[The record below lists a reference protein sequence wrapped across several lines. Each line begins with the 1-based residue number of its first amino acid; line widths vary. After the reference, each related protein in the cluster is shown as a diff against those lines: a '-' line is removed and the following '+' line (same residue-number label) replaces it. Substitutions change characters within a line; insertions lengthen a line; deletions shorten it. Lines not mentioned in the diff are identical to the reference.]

1 MAEVKSS
8 AKPPAAVLVTG
19 FDTPE
24 GQSVAG
30 ALARVG
36 YRVCVVCS
44 DAAVGQVAQL
54 PGHERLR
61 HEAIVTDL
69 SDARAAEAAASEA
82 QRRLGHVTALV
93 HVVLPSVLP
102 NALQSSA
109 VKQADAFDGVAFARE
124 VQAGAGAFLGLA
136 LGLLPGM
143 LGTQTGCLSVLTE
156 APPEGASLASEGL
169 GAGAALGALLGA
181 VRQVADR
188 CEGTELR
195 SIAFLSDSDAKG
207 GPRKA
212 LSGAQATLLG
222 AQLGFER
229 KPGIVPSGSFL
240 RLAAPKLQGRIELL
254 RPPPPA
260 MPIHLEATPQNGA
273 HAPAPTSPA
282 SSDRLGEKLAQT
294 FRSTFGLPL
303 GADVSN
309 LAVADV
315 KRWDSL
321 GHLKLMMEVEQA
333 LRVRLPAE
341 ALSRI
346 RSYRD
351 LEKAVRAYLPAT

>member
-1 MAEVKSS
+1 MGEIKRS
-8 AKPPAAVLVTG
+8 AKPPAAALVTG

-24 GQSVAG
+24 GQAVAA
-30 ALARVG
+30 ALAHMG
-36 YRVCVVCS
+36 YRVCVVGS
-44 DAAVGQVAQL
+44 DAATGQVSQL

-61 HEAIVTDL
+61 HEAIVTEL
-69 SDARAAEAAASEA
+69 SDVSAAQAVAIEA

-93 HVVLPSVLP
+93 HVAFP
-102 NALQSSA
+102 SA
-109 VKQADAFDGVAFARE
+109 VQNQNDGFDGVAFARQ
-124 VQAGAGAFLGLA
+124 VQAGVGAFLGLVQ
-136 LGLLPGM
+136 GLLPGM

-156 APPEGASLASEGL
+156 APGEGMSFASDDL
-169 GAGAALGALLGA
+169 GAGASLGALLGA
-181 VRQVADR
+181 VRQIADR

-195 SIAFLSDSDAKG
+195 SIAFLSDR
-207 GPRKA
+207 GPRSGPRRA
-212 LSGAQATLLG
+212 LSGAATTLLG

-229 KPGIVPSGSFL
+229 KSGVLPSGSFL
-240 RLAAPKLQGRIELL
+240 RLSAPKLQGSIELL
-254 RPPPPA
+254 RPPPPVA
-260 MPIHLEATPQNGA
+260 PVPPPHVGATPQNGA
-273 HAPAPTSPA
+273 HAPAQNVPQN
-282 SSDRLGEKLAQT
+282 DRLGEKLAQT
-294 FRSTFGLPL
+294 FRSAFGLPT
-303 GADVSN
+303 GVDVAN

-321 GHLKLMMEVEQA
+321 GHLKLMMEVEQT

>member
-8 AKPPAAVLVTG
+8 AKPPAAALVTG
-19 FDTPE
+19 FETPE
-24 GQSVAG
+24 GQSVAA
-30 ALARVG
+30 ALARMG
-36 YRVCVVCS
+36 YRVCVVGS
-44 DAAVGQVAQL
+44 DAASTEVAQL

-61 HEAIVTDL
+61 HEAIVSEL
-69 SDARAAEAAASEA
+69 SDAPAAEACASEA

-93 HVVLPSVLP
+93 HVVFPS
-102 NALQSSA
+102 ALASA
-109 VKQADAFDGVAFARE
+109 GGDRQDGFDGAAFARQ

-156 APPEGASLASEGL
+156 APRDGASLASHEL
-169 GAGAALGALLGA
+169 GAGASLGALLGA
-181 VRQVADR
+181 VRQIADR

-195 SIAFLSDSDAKG
+195 SLAFVADA

-212 LSGAQATLLG
+212 LSAAQTTLLG
-222 AQLGFER
+222 AQLGLER
-229 KPGIVPSGSFL
+229 KPDVIPSGSFL
-240 RLAAPKLQGRIELL
+240 RLGTAMLHGPIGLL
-254 RPPPPA
+254 RLPPPA
-260 MPIHLEATPQNGA
+260 PLAEPTHVAATRTNGA
-273 HAPAPTSPA
+273 HATAQN
-282 SSDRLGEKLAQT
+282 DRLGEKLAST
-294 FRSTFGLPL
+294 FRAAFGLAAGL
-303 GADVSN
+303 DVTN